1 MMQDTSMQASSALA
15 SEAAMNQQLVATVEG
30 DDVGLSKQGVRV
42 DSLPAYGSCLS
53 LSSSL
58 SSKTSMSST
67 AFSAWH
73 TREVRCCCLPGCNL
87 GACL

>member
-1 MMQDTSMQASSALA
+1 MQASPALA
-15 SEAAMNQQLVATVEG
+15 GEAAMDQQVVAKVGG
-30 DDVGLSKQGVRV
+30 DDAGLSEQRVRM

-53 LSSSL
+53 LSSSF

-73 TREVRCCCLPGCNL
+73 TRELRCCCLPGCNL
-87 GACL
+87 GACSL